1 MKTHWPRAARA
12 IAASTAGLMVI
23 GTLGACTSNPG
34 GDDATGMT
42 TVTFS
47 YLWSGPEAASLEK
60 IIADFNAS
68 QDEVKVVGVS
78 SPDFQKQ
85 LTSMSSSN
93 GSFDISDNFG
103 DVVGSWASKGILAP
117 LDDYGI
123 DLSGFV
129 PSSLS
134 QMTYEGKTYSLP
146 IAIHSQLLMYN
157 KTLFAE
163 AGLEPPTTM
172 DELAAAALALTKID
186 SSGNITQLGFG
197 EAAPG
202 ATQRMIAT
210 AFGGSWWDDDGQPTP
225 TNAGN
230 IEAMKWYQD
239 LVEKIGSDK
248 IAKFVAGYGQY
259 QSDQDPFF
267 TGKVAMRIDGEWNGV
282 SIPKV
287 APGLEWGAV
296 AIPAAASQYADT
308 TEVTAS
314 TLFIPANSKHK
325 EAAAKFL
332 AYMVTP
338 EVMKAFTLALG
349 NMPALSS
356 LLDDSASYSGI
367 LNYAAFADVLKSP
380 NAYAPSNLPSAAEY
394 MTDLNKAFD
403 SIASGSETPKN
414 ALDDVQ
420 SRVSSYSK

>member
-1 MKTHWPRAARA
+1 MKTKWSRIMRALAVSVTGIVV
-12 IAASTAGLMVI
+12 IAPLAACSAGN
-23 GTLGACTSNPG
+23 GTDNAG
-34 GDDATGMT
+34 GKT
-42 TVTFS
+42 TITFS
-47 YLWSGPEAASLEK
+47 YLWSGPEAKSLEK
-60 IIADFNAS
+60 IIADYNAS
-68 QDEVKVVGVS
+68 QSEVKVVGIS

-117 LDDYGI
+117 LDGYNI
-123 DLSGFV
+123 DMSGFV
-129 PSSLS
+129 PSSLT
-134 QMTYEGKTYSLP
+134 QMKYQGKTYSLP

-157 KTLFAE
+157 KKMFAD
-163 AGLEPPTTM
+163 AGLQPPTTM
-172 DELAAAALALTKID
+172 EELASAAIALTKTD
-186 SSGNITQLGFG
+186 AAGNITQLGLG
-197 EAAPG
+197 EGAPG
-202 ATQRMIAT
+202 ATQRMIAA
-210 AFGGSWWDDDGQPTP
+210 AFGGSWWDKDGQPTP
-225 TNAGN
+225 TNDGN
-230 IEAMKWYQD
+230 VQAMTWYQN
-239 LVEKIGSDK
+239 LVKKIGADK

-267 TGKVAMRIDGEWNGV
+267 SGKLAMRIDGEWNGV

-287 APGLEWGAV
+287 VPNLEWGVV
-296 AIPAAASQYADT
+296 AMPGTSSQYNGT

-332 AYMVTP
+332 AYMVSP
-338 EVMKAFTLALG
+338 DAMKAFTVALG

-356 LLDDSASYSGI
+356 LLDSSADYSAI
-367 LNYAAFADVLKSP
+367 QNFSAFADALKSP
-380 NAYAPSNLPSAAEY
+380 TAYAPSSAPSAGEY

-403 SIASGSETPKN
+403 SIASGKESPEK
-414 ALDDVQ
+414 ALAQVQ